1 MGQLADTI
9 LVLDSVKDAIVI
21 SNNLIKKVDGTK
33 VVYVLKNGEKTAVE
47 VETGLSTGSQTE
59 IKSVLKRA
67 TKLLSDRFE
76 RISLCSPYCS
86 VKCETPNGWC
96 FAC

>member
-1 MGQLADTI
+1 MFVSRIPPLRKQWVSLQIRYLSLT
-9 LVLDSVKDAIVI
+9 AIVI

-59 IKSVLKRA
+59 IKSGLKEGDEIVIR
-67 TKLLSDRFE
+67 
-76 RISLCSPYCS
+76 
-86 VKCETPNGWC
+86 
-96 FAC
+96 